1 MGQNPNQMGQ
11 RPQGGYPQN
20 PGQGQMGQR
29 PQNFNGYNQNNGY
42 RQ

>member
-1 MGQNPNQMGQ
+1 MGQNPGQMGQ